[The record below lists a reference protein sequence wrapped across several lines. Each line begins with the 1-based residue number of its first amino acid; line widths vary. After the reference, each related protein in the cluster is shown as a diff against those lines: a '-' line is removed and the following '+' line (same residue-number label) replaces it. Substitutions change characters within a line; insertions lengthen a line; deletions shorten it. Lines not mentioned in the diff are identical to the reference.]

1 MQTLKYRYPKVLTI
15 AGSDSGGAAGI
26 QADLKTISAIGC
38 YGMSVITALT
48 AQNSTGVQGVLG
60 IDPHFV
66 EAQLKSIFSDLQP
79 DAIKIGMVHS
89 PELARTIAFF
99 LKGYPDIPVV
109 FDPVMV
115 ATSGDRLI
123 EENTVEVIIRELF
136 PLSTLITP
144 NMDEAALLAQIPV
157 NNINDML
164 QAGKK
169 IISLGCRHVIVK
181 GGPLKQSQLTSILID
196 KEFSVKE
203 YHQNKIDTQNINGAG
218 CTFSS
223 AIASYLALGND
234 LLQAVESA
242 QLFISKAI
250 DTGKDTRTGTGNG
263 PLNHFF
269 QPSALKKV
277 II

>member
-1 MQTLKYRYPKVLTI
+1 MQKVKYRYPGVLTI

-26 QADLKTISAIGC
+26 QADLKTISATGC
-38 YGMSVITALT
+38 YGMSVVTALT

-60 IDPHFV
+60 IEPAFV
-66 EAQLKSIFSDLQP
+66 KAQLKSIFSDLQP

-89 PELARTIAFF
+89 PELATTIASF
-99 LKGYPDIPVV
+99 LKDYPDIPIV

-123 EENTVEVIIRELF
+123 EENTVGIIIKELF

-157 NNINDML
+157 NNLNDML

-181 GGPLKQSQLTSILID
+181 GGHLKQSLLTSILID
-196 KEFSVKE
+196 QRLFVKEF
-203 YHQNKIDTQNINGAG
+203 HQNKIDTQNINGAG

-234 LLQAVESA
+234 LLQAVEKA

-250 DTGKDTRTGTGNG
+250 EAGKDVQTGTGNG

-269 QPSALKKV
+269 QPSPLKKV
-277 II
+277 LI